1 MTFFLNEQFIIQSM
15 KPDHGRHN
23 ISTYMKIEPTYEQ
36 KRREKE
42 KKKRKKKSTR
52 KKKKN
57 MRDVEL

>member
-1 MTFFLNEQFIIQSM
+1 M

-42 KKKRKKKSTR
+42 KKK
-52 KKKKN
+52 KKKK
-57 MRDVEL
+57 EY